1 MINPNKQTVW
11 RSFFALGVIVV
22 VLFASSWF
30 FFPVDQVLVSGT
42 KNLAAKEVA
51 QMAGVARGNPWL
63 WVSTARAAALEREPW
78 VLRASIVKRFPG
90 QVTIRLVERLPLA
103 TWKQSGKTVVIAEDG
118 TVLPNA
124 KAALVLEGES
134 QARFAESLL
143 VARTAKDMGATRVK
157 FDSNGFLVI
166 FKTGQ
171 VWAQTHDSLLKHG
184 ESVRMMVMQSRGQQV
199 NVYTWGVS
207 VQ

>member
-1 MINPNKQTVW
+1 MKVLVKQTVW
-11 RSFFALGVIVV
+11 RSFFALGVIVA

-30 FFPVDQVLVSGT
+30 FFPVDQVVVSGT
-42 KNLAAKEVA
+42 KNLVAKEVA

-63 WVSTARAAALEREPW
+63 WVSTARAAGLEAEPW
-78 VLRASIVKRFPG
+78 ILSANIVKRFPG
-90 QVTIRLVERLPLA
+90 QITIRLVERQPLA
-103 TWKQSGKTVVIAEDG
+103 TWKHSTKTEVIAEDG

-124 KAALVLEGES
+124 VAGLILEGES
-134 QARFAESLL
+134 QARFQEALL

-157 FDSNGFLVI
+157 FDSNGFLVV

-171 VWAQTHDSLLKHG
+171 IWAQSHKSLLKYG
-184 ESVRMMVMQSRGQQV
+184 ESVRMMVMQSRGKRV